1 MFNLLWLKLN
11 EIIYTNW
18 FFFKNHILWPF
29 AYRVHVFCFFF
40 FFFLPA
46 FVDFGRQ
53 MLLLWTV
60 YALFTHCAYTVH
72 VLKNIKNESHDTIYT
87 FKYYFVTVFSVFSFQ
102 FSIFSNNKFNPNTP
116 IKKYTDFSLETQTKN
131 EKERSFFG
139 SKIYFFSLSTPIS
152 YFSVYILKVK
162 LMQVYKP
169 NLMSLHH
176 SPYSPQINKNK
187 NQRPYKSFVSIYC
200 TCFIYRTPYPIYLFI
215 YRRF

>member
-1 MFNLLWLKLN
+1 MSPT
-11 EIIYTNW
+11 I
-18 FFFKNHILWPF
+18 
-29 AYRVHVFCFFF
+29 
-40 FFFLPA
+40 
-46 FVDFGRQ
+46 
-53 MLLLWTV
+53 
-60 YALFTHCAYTVH
+60 LFTH
-72 VLKNIKNESHDTIYT
+72 LNIILLQC
-87 FKYYFVTVFSVFSFQ
+87 FQ
-102 FSIFSNNKFNPNTP
+102 FSVFSNNKFNPNTP
-116 IKKYTDFSLETQTKN
+116 IKKYTDFSLETQTKK

-162 LMQVYKP
+162 LMQVYKL

-215 YRRF
+215 YRRFQYFTYIFKNIW

>member
-1 MFNLLWLKLN
+1 MFISSRFLL
-11 EIIYTNW
+11 
-18 FFFKNHILWPF
+18 FFFCPHLLTLRDNF
-29 AYRVHVFCFFF
+29 YCNEQCVHCSH
-40 FFFLPA
+40 
-46 FVDFGRQ
+46 
-53 MLLLWTV
+53 TI
-60 YALFTHCAYTVH
+60 H
-72 VLKNIKNESHDTIYT
+72 VLKNIKNQSHDTIYT

-102 FSIFSNNKFNPNTP
+102 FSIFSNNKFNPNIP
-116 IKKYTDFSLETQTKN
+116 IKKYTDFSLETQTKK